1 MAPAPVTTP
10 TSNGDT
16 DQVQAF
22 EKVVTPPGNE
32 ELPHPPPTTTEPSV
46 IQEEEN
52 VVVNPVAVVADNEQ
66 D

>member
-32 ELPHPPPTTTEPSV
+32 ELPQHPASEPSAV
-46 IQEEEN
+46 IQEEEEDN
-52 VVVNPVAVVADNEQ
+52 VVVNPVAVADNEQ

>member
-22 EKVVTPPGNE
+22 EKVVTPPGND
-32 ELPHPPPTTTEPSV
+32 ELPQHPTEPSAV
-46 IQEEEN
+46 IQEEEEDN
-52 VVVNPVAVVADNEQ
+52 VVVNPVAVADNEQ